1 VLVGEARID
10 GSAHGY
16 DQPGASSFPSRCLAV
31 DAQRNLYMTGFV
43 SNTVTFGDFV
53 TVKYGSPVTGLD
65 DPAESAPRLA
75 WLGALSPNPFVR
87 GGTVEFTLAGDSPV
101 TLALYDPRGS
111 AVRRILT
118 SDRMPAGNHRV
129 VLSTTGLPRGTYFLR
144 LTAQRITDTRK
155 VVLLK

>member
-1 VLVGEARID
+1 
-10 GSAHGY
+10 
-16 DQPGASSFPSRCLAV
+16 
-31 DAQRNLYMTGFV
+31 MTGFV

-65 DPAESAPRLA
+65 DPAPESAPRLA

-111 AVRRILT
+111 AVRRILAEI
-118 SDRMPAGNHRV
+118 MPAGNHRV
-129 VLSTTGLPRGTYFLR
+129 VLSTTGLARGTYFLR

-155 VVLLK
+155 VVVLK